1 MKASNSESKAQLASQ
16 MPPHLATELDFVFK
30 DVEFGGQM
38 WGHLAG
44 KLGLRLA
51 IARLHIPYTISEWGL
66 LKQIPRS
73 LYTFGSPRVGNGA
86 FVEKVRDN
94 ATHGQFRFVDNNDL
108 VTRVPPALLWYSH
121 GPATHIDSL
130 GSVQDSTT
138 TN

>member
-1 MKASNSESKAQLASQ
+1 
-16 MPPHLATELDFVFK
+16 
-30 DVEFGGQM
+30 
-38 WGHLAG
+38 
-44 KLGLRLA
+44 
-51 IARLHIPYTISEWGL
+51 
-66 LKQIPRS
+66 
-73 LYTFGSPRVGNGA
+73 VGNGA

-138 TN
+138 TNQVNDSHELSRDLKCLSELRFPIDNDFVLLDDIYDHSPGRYCNYIWNAL